1 MAIWKCL
8 LCGRCFARE
17 EPHEVLGVA
26 KDAPMEEIK
35 KRYREIVKTTHPDA
49 VRSDRAV
56 AKFRQATDAYHEIKK
71 DRAGGRASVSAIG
84 RPRVEIYQRGKQCP
98 GCGRT

>member
-8 LCGRCFARE
+8 LCGRCFVRE
-17 EPHEVLGVA
+17 EPHETLGLP

-49 VRSDRAV
+49 LRSDHAV
-56 AKFRQATDAYHEIKK
+56 EKFRKATDAYQELKK
-71 DRAGGRASVSAIG
+71 DRAGGRATVSKIEM
-84 RPRVEIYQRGKQCP
+84 PRVEIYQRGRPCP
-98 GCGRT
+98 GCGKT